1 MFIHACR
8 DFGLLGEY
16 IEMFAHKN
24 QVELIPDHRECCDNM
39 PIKCNTMGET
49 DKSLQSTFD
58 QGN

>member
-39 PIKCNTMGET
+39 PITCNTMGEIPS
-49 DKSLQSTFD
+49 DIH
-58 QGN
+58 G